1 MSEDT
6 QKRRQ
11 LARVYMEQQKAKRK
25 ERARQRRRQDEEEAV
40 LRREQLEK
48 LDAVRWQRVQES
60 VALAKKSGGHVRSNP
75 DNNREAPSSSSMT
88 ELLLGFRT
96 LPPRSKKSQPTYEE
110 DILPLDNDDQIT
122 DSAQEEPNLD
132 EDLWSSG
139 DDQNTDEVVESD
151 DGDDGDDRRCAVEVL
166 PRTDPPP
173 PPTSSSPPLLLLKLQ
188 ALKQLTDQLTSRVG
202 RLSNNNEVDLDDH
215 DGATAQ
221 STRNEERGS
230 VDELDES
237 NDVAS
242 SGDDE
247 DAGPPHQHRPDRTA
261 ALEASS
267 APSASWQTPDIHL
280 DAPPEP
286 APWQRSMD
294 SEDRTP
300 WWEDESESTRHVS
313 SRVVLPPVVHVQ
325 SDTRLHQRYANG
337 DGDETRT
344 MTTTMEVHVSRA
356 ASLVD
361 GNASSS
367 TEDDDDKQVARW
379 MALRQRRQLG
389 EIRDEAAQV
398 QLHPGHNDKLHSVG
412 YRESPLFGQTS
423 LQSARNHPMGDR
435 HDDDNDDAELDRLIH
450 ATRDAY
456 SVVDMYAQQLFQQQ
470 QQNRITFEL
479 SAATENKDVRALAD
493 RFEEIASDT
502 DSRFQDDGRQDMDD
516 LVDSIRWPK
525 DIHTTDEVSST
536 TAHEDYAHDDD
547 DGPACGGYTG
557 RSIEELLAEASRV
570 LQRSSCHEEEADNN
584 ASSFWDRAMRRD
596 DNALGR
602 QVPSSPNRYAHLPRV
617 VIATDDDANLRH
629 SPRTLARQLM
639 AAVDFQES
647 LHEAQMN
654 LSALEYAHEVE
665 RNQDETLVWGQ
676 AIQDEVDSMAQ
687 AQLLLD
693 QHLTMQEEFHQQEL
707 VMQAMGHAAQ
717 ERDKLVEQACQTD
730 QLARRHASTMAQWTV
745 ETGTMAV
752 EARDGGAQ
760 CTLQHSIAIQ
770 SDDRDLLAW
779 ESQML
784 FRDQVSS
791 PVRSADASMEG
802 ERHLAINAPHVIPHT
817 LETFETSSHI
827 KESAPFIVIVDSVQ
841 SLEVMVKDQAD
852 ETAYSEGFDSPTKE
866 VSCGD
871 DIPDQDEA
879 DKSTLSEVSEV
890 SEDNIDTTSKGF
902 ESPDHASVP
911 DDSDNVQMDAPD
923 EPCSV
928 GGADESEEYTEGFDS
943 PPKPTSSP
951 NVPDIDDEYE
961 VDAAVSEVKSEGSL
975 DEIEEAVP
983 SKLQHAVASDV
994 DDDEVGS
1001 VVDADIEQVNEG
1013 GDSIQDEEGNY
1024 SEPFESPRSSKLS
1037 SSPRRGQVVQT
1048 NWSKQVVHSG
1058 LSMSTHQRDMPSLP
1072 PTILDKATS
1081 QERVEAYFA
1090 QLRRRD
1096 PEKEEYIRSI
1106 VARKA
1111 SEDKILDMRQR
1122 SLTSRPNVSRMQAQ
1136 AERLQ
1141 LDSCRAANLARC
1153 YEDMMLFRQDEVEDP
1168 DEVHILALVF
1178 GQSGGQAWSATGWET
1193 TQGVGFNGNDR
1204 DRRREAPLVVAASDR
1219 QTNEEEA
1226 HDAKVDSDMDMS
1238 EKKESAEE
1246 AESTPE
1252 EYDEF
1257 EEKSVKAVSDEFLEA
1272 NSVDS
1277 ATAVNDIAGH
1287 AQTKNIVDG
1296 LRDSDGNEYSMD
1308 DFAATQG
1315 EDKSIAVVA
1324 DVVVALSGEDAM
1336 IFDEVNS
1343 GHQIDIADED
1353 EYSMDGFSAKQS
1365 TDDDDFDEDQEE
1377 TIGDTAKSVDVASV
1391 DEDGDIEGFERPDDA
1406 CASSVMENE
1415 AESVKMVADKDEYAV
1430 DDDST
1435 AARVPNADNGDDGLS
1450 IDDEDQALA
1459 DRAVDNIE
1467 DEQAVAETLPREPGH
1482 EYSTDEFAQLSSP
1495 GEIALPTDDE
1505 YGSDEFDKSVDVHI
1519 ADQRSNTSVELQ
1531 RALDRIATDFPLD
1544 IGQDEGKW
1552 QRRKAQAMALVA
1564 AKERAIAQ
1572 LKHHQEIKQVNALVA
1587 YSLALDIE
1595 QEAGT
1600 PPSPAKSVVP
1610 TMSHVTA
1617 SVSKEHVEGRS
1628 NSPPAAV
1635 ESVDDASYSD
1645 SFENKSDDVE
1655 GNAVQVEASDLE
1667 CEPEH
1672 MMQHD
1677 VVVVVDPQSSL
1688 SRSIDEHELRL
1699 AQLKESLASKQEEA
1713 VQLNSLLLKE
1723 ARRAALE
1730 AEEIA
1735 MRVQLDQ
1742 TERLVATNQSRLTQL
1757 QQQRQDPSPA
1767 IHTNITVSQ
1776 VLESSSVEVA
1786 DMMSAPASFPDLS
1799 ETHDPDGSSESD
1811 ADSSLGD
1818 AKAAEP
1824 PVLPEANRC
1833 GYPVVL
1839 ELAIVEGDSMSE
1851 EDDEEGDQSFASQDD
1866 LTAMTEP
1873 PPSSVVPMQAE
1884 QVVPVPHGEDVG
1896 PVRPLVSQIPHV
1908 LDASFTSVDGNTVA
1922 TNDMFV
1928 GFDYVEDAAPSNWM
1942 HEMATQTTPHDND
1955 AGEMLAM
1962 DQFDYIESVDPVVV
1976 EMSLPT
1982 GETTAK
1988 STDREEEDLLAMYD
2002 VVESVDD
2009 PQLAADAFFENW
2021 EVQYQN
2027 LLAGFDH
2034 VEAAIAPDLAAIPV
2048 RHNAMEHEDTPGA
2061 MDLLLGYD
2069 VVEVVELHG
2078 AALDDASTADGLVE
2092 VPSDVVLAS
2101 EALDEVG
2108 DNAEDQRDPI
2118 QHHVPSDALNNEH
2131 LVTDVCDAV
2140 GWAEELP
2147 QGDGPPCPSSK
2158 DLLANFDYAEDAIPP
2173 AATRQV
2179 QLPQLASM
2187 DLLSSFDFI
2196 EVALVPPT
2204 PDQAVEVLTAQRGVP
2219 TARSIHKKHEPPTDT
2234 QVDTVTDLVWKDM
2247 LDDVLTKTAAFSSRE
2262 NAIDSTHSHEVMPAD
2277 TSSSSS
2283 LPAATPV
2290 SVLATTTTEPPFK
2303 ALVDQVTDSLMDE
2316 LVQESLALGWDKGTP
2331 AAATL
2336 PPASVSSQPHKQP
2349 RQTVAT
2355 APTDVAALRNVTY
2368 FPDQYSALIQS
2379 RQPYDWTL
2387 VDHELLRMMED
2398 ASASNNVDASQ
2409 PHISLARPPGVS
2421 DSAMHTRRRLLNE
2434 WTTINKTS
2442 SQNRP
2447 ILPPPP
2453 IPLPAGPLSI
2463 KELVVATQAI
2473 TTKSVSTVVHS
2484 LVKDAVGQV
2493 SNGQLVDALLNSL
2506 LDDTVAEVSSITTWT

>member
-1587 YSLALDIE
+1587 YSLA
-1595 QEAGT
+1595 
-1600 PPSPAKSVVP
+1600 
-1610 TMSHVTA
+1610 
-1617 SVSKEHVEGRS
+1617 
-1628 NSPPAAV
+1628 
-1635 ESVDDASYSD
+1635 
-1645 SFENKSDDVE
+1645 
-1655 GNAVQVEASDLE
+1655 
-1667 CEPEH
+1667 
-1672 MMQHD
+1672 
-1677 VVVVVDPQSSL
+1677 
-1688 SRSIDEHELRL
+1688 
-1699 AQLKESLASKQEEA
+1699 
-1713 VQLNSLLLKE
+1713 
-1723 ARRAALE
+1723 
-1730 AEEIA
+1730 
-1735 MRVQLDQ
+1735 
-1742 TERLVATNQSRLTQL
+1742 
-1757 QQQRQDPSPA
+1757 
-1767 IHTNITVSQ
+1767 
-1776 VLESSSVEVA
+1776 
-1786 DMMSAPASFPDLS
+1786 
-1799 ETHDPDGSSESD
+1799 
-1811 ADSSLGD
+1811 
-1818 AKAAEP
+1818 
-1824 PVLPEANRC
+1824 
-1833 GYPVVL
+1833 
-1839 ELAIVEGDSMSE
+1839 
-1851 EDDEEGDQSFASQDD
+1851 
-1866 LTAMTEP
+1866 
-1873 PPSSVVPMQAE
+1873 
-1884 QVVPVPHGEDVG
+1884 
-1896 PVRPLVSQIPHV
+1896 
-1908 LDASFTSVDGNTVA
+1908 
-1922 TNDMFV
+1922 
-1928 GFDYVEDAAPSNWM
+1928 
-1942 HEMATQTTPHDND
+1942 
-1955 AGEMLAM
+1955 
-1962 DQFDYIESVDPVVV
+1962 
-1976 EMSLPT
+1976 
-1982 GETTAK
+1982 
-1988 STDREEEDLLAMYD
+1988 
-2002 VVESVDD
+2002 
-2009 PQLAADAFFENW
+2009 
-2021 EVQYQN
+2021 
-2027 LLAGFDH
+2027 
-2034 VEAAIAPDLAAIPV
+2034 
-2048 RHNAMEHEDTPGA
+2048 
-2061 MDLLLGYD
+2061 
-2069 VVEVVELHG
+2069 
-2078 AALDDASTADGLVE
+2078 
-2092 VPSDVVLAS
+2092 
-2101 EALDEVG
+2101 
-2108 DNAEDQRDPI
+2108 
-2118 QHHVPSDALNNEH
+2118 
-2131 LVTDVCDAV
+2131 
-2140 GWAEELP
+2140 
-2147 QGDGPPCPSSK
+2147 
-2158 DLLANFDYAEDAIPP
+2158 
-2173 AATRQV
+2173 
-2179 QLPQLASM
+2179 
-2187 DLLSSFDFI
+2187 
-2196 EVALVPPT
+2196 
-2204 PDQAVEVLTAQRGVP
+2204 
-2219 TARSIHKKHEPPTDT
+2219 
-2234 QVDTVTDLVWKDM
+2234 
-2247 LDDVLTKTAAFSSRE
+2247 
-2262 NAIDSTHSHEVMPAD
+2262 
-2277 TSSSSS
+2277 
-2283 LPAATPV
+2283 
-2290 SVLATTTTEPPFK
+2290 
-2303 ALVDQVTDSLMDE
+2303 
-2316 LVQESLALGWDKGTP
+2316 
-2331 AAATL
+2331 
-2336 PPASVSSQPHKQP
+2336 
-2349 RQTVAT
+2349 
-2355 APTDVAALRNVTY
+2355 
-2368 FPDQYSALIQS
+2368 
-2379 RQPYDWTL
+2379 
-2387 VDHELLRMMED
+2387 
-2398 ASASNNVDASQ
+2398 
-2409 PHISLARPPGVS
+2409 
-2421 DSAMHTRRRLLNE
+2421 
-2434 WTTINKTS
+2434 
-2442 SQNRP
+2442 
-2447 ILPPPP
+2447 
-2453 IPLPAGPLSI
+2453 
-2463 KELVVATQAI
+2463 
-2473 TTKSVSTVVHS
+2473 
-2484 LVKDAVGQV
+2484 
-2493 SNGQLVDALLNSL
+2493 
-2506 LDDTVAEVSSITTWT
+2506 